1 MERTGGT
8 IVLAEDHTILR
19 EGLRVL
25 LSTHGGFQ
33 VVGEA
38 ADGLEAVRQVEK
50 LAPDLILMDLSM
62 PVMNGLEAVVEIK
75 RRFPR
80 TRMLVLTVHRT
91 EEHFLAALRAGAD
104 GYLLKDASFQE
115 LITAVQSVL
124 GGGTY
129 LSPGISTQVV
139 EGYLAGRRPP
149 PSPLD
154 LLTRR
159 ERQVLKLI
167 AENHDHQGIASLLGV
182 SPKTVE
188 KHRVRLMKKLSL
200 HSTAALTA
208 FALEQGLAAD

>member
-1 MERTGGT
+1 MMRTGR
-8 IVLAEDHTILR
+8 IVLAEDHAILR

-25 LSTHGGFQ
+25 LSTHGGFH

-38 ADGLEAVRQVEK
+38 ADGLEAVRRVEK
-50 LAPDLILMDLSM
+50 LDPDLILMDLSM
-62 PVMNGLEAVVEIK
+62 PAMNGLEAILEIK

-80 TRMLVLTVHRT
+80 TRVLVLTVHRT
-91 EEHFLAALRAGAD
+91 EEHFLATLQAGAD

-124 GGGTY
+124 EGKTY
-129 LSPGISTQVV
+129 LSPGISAQVV

-149 PSPLD
+149 PSFLD

-167 AENHDHQGIASLLGV
+167 AEGHGNQRIADLLGV
-182 SPKTVE
+182 RLKTVE
-188 KHRVRLMKKLSL
+188 KHRAHLMKKLNL
-200 HSTAALTA
+200 HGTAALTA
-208 FALEQGLAAD
+208 LAVRQGLVAG